1 MTDETTYWN
10 VLNVLIDTVVDAEDN
25 PSYTLEM
32 DVMHLPVL
40 ASLALTG
47 DFDLYLED
55 TTNANVDDCLSD
67 MHFLAEHNYML
78 PESLKDASFEEIRD
92 YAVKNK
98 AEILEH
104 ILRIFQ
110 DYYDE
115 YYK

>member
-1 MTDETTYWN
+1 MIDETTYWDE
-10 VLNVLIDTVVDAEDN
+10 LNSLIDAVVDAEDN
-25 PSYTLEM
+25 PSYCLEM

-55 TTNANVDDCLSD
+55 TTNVSFDDCVSD
-67 MHFLAEHNYML
+67 MHFLAKNDYML